1 MSLDGG
7 GWTLVWKN
15 SFMDNLPLSDNMRHY
30 SGYYKPCTS
39 ITDGGWCNFPK
50 KADKFNPKEQMII
63 AYHNT
68 HVVYAYKGL
77 FNRNIDYDWSGRILL
92 DFKKIVDK
100 CTRGN
105 SVQTA
110 PAVDVISGI
119 TFDKKTPYNYYS
131 GNCDVLWGSLTSPS
145 ECRWHNCH
153 LPSSISGSYRRVQMT
168 MGIFVR

>member
-39 ITDGGWCNFPK
+39 ITNGGWCNIPK
-50 KADKFNPKEQMII
+50 KSDKLNPKEQMIV

-68 HVVYAYKGL
+68 HVVYAYKAL
-77 FNRNIDYDWSGRILL
+77 FNRNIDYDWSGGILL

-100 CTRGN
+100 CTNQNGI
-105 SVQTA
+105 QPA
-110 PAVDVISGI
+110 PVPALFPGI
-119 TFDKKTPYNYYS
+119 TFDKTTPYNYYT
-131 GNCDVLWGSLTSPS
+131 NCDTLAGSLTSPRDCCWHD
-145 ECRWHNCH
+145 CR
-153 LPSSISGSYRRVQMT
+153 LPSSISGSHRNVQMT

>member
-39 ITDGGWCNFPK
+39 ITDGGWCNIPK
-50 KADKFNPKEQMII
+50 KADKFNPKEQMIV
-63 AYHNT
+63 AYHKT

-77 FNRNIDYDWSGRILL
+77 FNRNIDYDWSGGILL

-100 CTRGN
+100 CTTSNGN
-105 SVQTA
+105 QPNPLA
-110 PAVDVISGI
+110 NHIPGI
-119 TFDKKTPYNYYS
+119 TFDKYSSYDYYT
-131 GNCDVLWGSLTSPS
+131 NCDTLQGSLTSPR
-145 ECRWHNCH
+145 ECRWQNCY
-153 LPSSISGSYRRVQMT
+153 LPSSISGSKYNVQMT